1 MGMIRDSR
9 SETEWRQLRRRL
21 PARLG
26 QSARAC
32 GALVRRREVKTA
44 ANLLRLAFVYGPGG
58 LSLRETSAW
67 AELAGVANLSQVAVM
82 KRLQRAASWLEH
94 LTSEA
99 LAQRA
104 ALGAGKPGKRRMI
117 RLIDGSVLQAP
128 GSKGVDWRL
137 HVTYDL
143 HRGRLSRVELTDR
156 RGAEKLE
163 RAPVEAGEIRVGDRC
178 YARPGG
184 LRYTVEGGGDF
195 VVRIG
200 ARSLKLLHPDGQP
213 FNLRRFLQGCR
224 KSGQGDVPVLIGKAR
239 GRRRWKPMRARLIAV
254 RKPPQQAARSRRKA
268 RRASQK
274 NCQQVQKE
282 TLLAADY
289 LLIITS
295 LPASEFTAAQV
306 AAIYRLRWQ
315 IELAIKRLKSL
326 LRIDRLPAK
335 NAYLAKCWLYAH
347 LLLAV
352 LIEDISQE
360 FLDSPPCAPVSR
372 PARSL
377 AVAHDEIPGA
387 MRPRRRS
394 PARGPQRVVPLRR
407 RHRLSSL
414 RSTTHA
420 EASVTAAQS

>member
-1 MGMIRDSR
+1 MGMIHDSR
-9 SETEWRQLRRRL
+9 SDREWRRLRRRL

-26 QSARAC
+26 PSARAC
-32 GALVRRREVKTA
+32 GALVRRREIKTA

-58 LSLRETSAW
+58 LSLRETSVW
-67 AELAGVANLSQVAVM
+67 AGLTGVADLSAVAVM
-82 KRLQRAASWLEH
+82 KRLRSAAPWLEH
-94 LTSEA
+94 LTSKM

-104 ALGAGKPGKRRMI
+104 RLGAGKRGKTRTI

-137 HVTYDL
+137 HISYDL
-143 HRGRLSRVELTDR
+143 HRRRLSTVELTDR

-163 RAPVEAGEIRVGDRC
+163 RAPVQAGEIRVGDRC

-184 LRYTVEGGGDF
+184 LRYIVEGGGDF

-200 ARSLKLLHPDGQP
+200 ARSLKLLHPDGRS
-213 FNLRRFLQGCR
+213 FDLRRFLQGCR
-224 KSGQGDVPVLIGKAR
+224 KSAQGDVPVLIGKAR
-239 GRRRWKPMRARLIAV
+239 GRRCWKPLQARLIAV
-254 RKPPQQAARSRRKA
+254 RKSPQQAARSRRKA

-274 NCQQVQKE
+274 NGQQVQKE

-326 LRIDRLPAK
+326 LRISRLPTK
-335 NAYLAKCWLYAH
+335 NADLAKCWLYAH
-347 LLLAV
+347 LLVAL

-372 PARSL
+372 PARSV
-377 AVAHDEIPGA
+377 AVAHNQIPGA

-394 PARGPQRVVPLRR
+394 PARDPQRTVPLRR